1 MNAYRDLILQVQ
13 KSIERFCLDF
23 KTQVSAKAYEWLECM
38 DQSIDH
44 DLAEIDRQAE
54 QARILA
60 IETIAARCR

>member
-1 MNAYRDLILQVQ
+1 MNTYRDLVLQVQ

-44 DLAEIDRQAE
+44 DLAELDEQSNQIEIVAAE
-54 QARILA
+54 VSLR
-60 IETIAARCR
+60 R

>member
-1 MNAYRDLILQVQ
+1 MNAYRDLVLQVQ

-44 DLAEIDRQAE
+44 DLAELDEQSNQIEIVAAE
-54 QARILA
+54 VSLR
-60 IETIAARCR
+60 R